1 MSARVLNVARDGE
14 PLGKFALKDLA
25 DLIEA
30 GFLRPDD
37 DYWISGMSDWRPL
50 SELPELRAVG
60 GTTADWRS
68 EAKDAMV
75 NATGLLARGTTALAQ
90 KAREFAT
97 ESWDRSSLAT
107 HQLLE
112 DYLPKTRELVRQQL
126 EAKPF
131 LTSKT
136 ALENDDLMRRMFG
149 SVFDTLPAAV
159 RRWVDEDHFVGFCMD
174 KRADLL
180 TLDKPLEI
188 KSSDAFTLRCR
199 HTHTRLLVNDFP
211 LVFAYYKDVLGLPV
225 RFQQDGIYAEF
236 DTGPSLLALFHREFM
251 AEALQI
257 SAPHDNAHTLQR
269 AVVILSVEDVDAVYV
284 QLRERNVSFASEP
297 ANRQEWGVRTVHL
310 VDPEGNLIE
319 INSPLRS
326 R

>member
-1 MSARVLNVARDGE
+1 MSTRVLNVARDGE
-14 PLGKFALKDLA
+14 QLGKFALKDLA

-50 SELPELRAVG
+50 NELPELRAVG
-60 GTTADWRS
+60 AATADWKS

-90 KAREFAT
+90 KAREFAS

-107 HQLLE
+107 HQLLN
-112 DYLPKTRELVRQQL
+112 DFIPKTRELVRQQL
-126 EAKPF
+126 ESKPF
-131 LTSKT
+131 LASKT
-136 ALENDDLMRRMFG
+136 ALENDDLMRRLFG
-149 SVFDTLPAAV
+149 SVFDTLPVAV
-159 RRWVDEDHFVGFCMD
+159 RRWVDEDQFVSFCMD
-174 KRADLL
+174 KKTDLL
-180 TLDKPLEI
+180 SLDKPLEI
-188 KSSDAFTLRCR
+188 KSGDAFILRCR
-199 HTHTRLLVNDFP
+199 HTHTRLLVTDFA

-225 RFQQDGIYAEF
+225 RFQENSIYAEF

-257 SAPHDNAHTLQR
+257 AAPHDNAHTLQR
-269 AVVILSVEDVDAVYV
+269 PVVILSVEDVDAVYV
-284 QLRERNVSFASEP
+284 QLKERNVSFASEP
-297 ANRQEWGVRTVHL
+297 TNRHEWGVRTTHL

-319 INSPLRS
+319 INSPLKS